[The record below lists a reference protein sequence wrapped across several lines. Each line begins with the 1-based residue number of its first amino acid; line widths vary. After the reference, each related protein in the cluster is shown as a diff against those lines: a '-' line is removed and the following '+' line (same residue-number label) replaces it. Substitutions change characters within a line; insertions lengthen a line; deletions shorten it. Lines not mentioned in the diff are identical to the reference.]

1 MKRNLEWVVI
11 VFVLPLCVF
20 GCKKKESPPSAPQA
34 SAPAPAQPESR
45 ASLVVSQPGEAGC
58 AMCIYQMKEAKGC
71 ELAVKIDGKPYLV
84 TGKSID
90 DLGDPHAVDGLCN
103 TARAVQME
111 GRIEGD
117 RFVAVSIE
125 TIPKE

>member
-1 MKRNLEWVVI
+1 
-11 VFVLPLCVF
+11 
-20 GCKKKESPPSAPQA
+20 
-34 SAPAPAQPESR
+34 
-45 ASLVVSQPGEAGC
+45 
-58 AMCIYQMKEAKGC
+58 MCIYQMKEAKGC

-90 DLGDPHAVDGLCN
+90 DLGDPHAADGLCN